1 MNQTKKRLSII
12 NLAISITDIET
23 IQLQILKLALLKT
36 DEKIQK
42 IIAVLQAENYAQAQG
57 LITAYIEAPAEDIVQ
72 RTSQKGASVNISA
85 SDQAIIDEFEL
96 FVTPSN
102 TSNAPQTME
111 ININDYESQRPKY
124 VKPKHEIDF
133 DAILS
138 LDSEDV
144 LPDNI
149 DIDISNKTKED
160 SFFTPEDKEA
170 SLLDIP
176 TNDIPKDSF
185 FDEEEISDEI
195 LQIVKT
201 EPVVTPAK
209 KESKEEIETSIDL
222 PKETKETPIQE
233 IKVESKEIPSSYP
246 AMPHISQ
253 KFIRMKKEYPPI
265 QKTYEK
271 FDTVETLLTKIS
283 QEGYTEQEMEE
294 MLAFIK
300 KLIETSKYTEASQLL
315 LICGAT
321 ESKFAQFMFARALYT
336 GSVLTKNINEAFTLM
351 NALSTEDYPEALCDL
366 GQFYEHGIGTTKDT
380 MKAESLYKEAV
391 SLGIK
396 RATKH
401 YDRLKKQNRRLF
413 KK

>member
-57 LITAYIEAPAEDIVQ
+57 LITTYIEMPAEDIVQ
-72 RTSQKGASVNISA
+72 RTSQKSASANISA

-102 TSNAPQTME
+102 ASNAPQTME

-138 LDSEDV
+138 LDSDDV

-149 DIDISNKTKED
+149 DIDISDKTKED
-160 SFFTPEDKEA
+160 SFFTQEDRETA
-170 SLLDIP
+170 LLDIP

-185 FDEEEISDEI
+185 FDEEEISEKI
-195 LQIVKT
+195 LHIEETKPSNIL
-201 EPVVTPAK
+201 E
-209 KESKEEIETSIDL
+209 EKEEIQTSIEL
-222 PKETKETPIQE
+222 PKEIKETPIQE
-233 IKVESKEIPSSYP
+233 IKVESKEILSSYP

-283 QEGYTEQEMEE
+283 QKGYTEQEMEE
-294 MLAFIK
+294 MLIFIK

>member
-36 DEKIQK
+36 DARMQK
-42 IIAVLQAENYAQAQG
+42 IIAVLQSENYAQAQG

-72 RTSQKGASVNISA
+72 RTSQKSASANISA

-102 TSNAPQTME
+102 TGTTPQTME

-138 LDSEDV
+138 LDSDDV

-149 DIDISNKTKED
+149 DIDISDKTKED
-160 SFFTPEDKEA
+160 SFFTPEDKKA

-176 TNDIPKDSF
+176 SNDIPKDSF
-185 FDEEEISDEI
+185 FDEEEISEEI
-195 LQIVKT
+195 LHIEETKHSDIP
-201 EPVVTPAK
+201 E
-209 KESKEEIETSIDL
+209 EKEEMETSIEL

-391 SLGIK
+391 SLDIK